1 MNSQLM
7 AQICI
12 DERVIEVT
20 FFMFLSPEA
29 FKRAEGGVGNGE
41 TLQHSIFKT
50 SCVQNFT
57 ISGDQSES
65 EKFLSRTGL
74 LTVLIKGKSNC

>member
-12 DERVIEVT
+12 GERVIEVT

-29 FKRAEGGVGNGE
+29 FKRAEGGVGNGK
-41 TLQHSIFKT
+41 TLRTF
-50 SCVQNFT
+50 NF
-57 ISGDQSES
+57 
-65 EKFLSRTGL
+65 
-74 LTVLIKGKSNC
+74 